1 MTEARHS
8 GTILPLP
15 PASWVPHN
23 TETFTKEFFVTLRD
37 ELDATD
43 RQILM
48 ALQHDVKT
56 PYQDIAERLSIST
69 GTVHNRIKRLTQL
82 GVLGDARAEI
92 HIDKLG
98 YSLFAFI
105 GISLKEAS
113 KMEAVQKRL
122 AAIPEV
128 LESYFTTG
136 EFSLIVKLVVRQTSE
151 LYHILTEKIQRIPDI
166 QSTYTYVVL
175 ETLMRRDLNLTR
187 VDKT

>member
-1 MTEARHS
+1 
-8 GTILPLP
+8 
-15 PASWVPHN
+15 
-23 TETFTKEFFVTLRD
+23 
-37 ELDATD
+37 
-43 RQILM
+43 
-48 ALQHDVKT
+48 
-56 PYQDIAERLSIST
+56 
-69 GTVHNRIKRLTQL
+69 
-82 GVLGDARAEI
+82 
-92 HIDKLG
+92 
-98 YSLFAFI
+98 
-105 GISLKEAS
+105 
-113 KMEAVQKRL
+113 MEAVQKRL